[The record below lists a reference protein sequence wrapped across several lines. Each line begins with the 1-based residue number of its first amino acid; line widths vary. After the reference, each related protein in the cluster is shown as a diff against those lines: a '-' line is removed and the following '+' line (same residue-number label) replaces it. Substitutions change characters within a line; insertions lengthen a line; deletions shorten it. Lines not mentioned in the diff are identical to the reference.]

1 MASVNK
7 VILIGNCGRDPEVR
21 YLPSGQAVANVS
33 IATSSRRKD
42 RNTGE
47 TVEDT
52 QWHRV
57 TFYDRLAEIAG
68 EYVKK
73 GRPIYV
79 EGRLKYGSYTDK
91 TTGVE
96 KNTVDIIA
104 TELQLLGG
112 REGMGGP
119 GAGGGGGGEEGY
131 SRPAARPAA
140 APAAAKPAPAAKGNF
155 DDMDDDIP
163 FCVLKHAMLQRR
175 QLQSHILQALP
186 IQIGNDHARPFQLLG
201 QHLPP
206 RINCQGLTPSA
217 PSAWVH
223 AALGGCHEV
232 GQVFNRARTQQH
244 LPMRLARCV
253 GEGARRHDEM
263 RLQGPIQLWKTH
275 VIANRQSH
283 APCVTVT

>member
-7 VILIGNCGRDPEVR
+7 VILLGNCGRDPEVR

-33 IATSSRRKD
+33 IATSSKRKD
-42 RNTGE
+42 KQSGE

-79 EGRLKYGSYTDK
+79 EGRLKYGVYTDK

-112 REGMGGP
+112 REGMGSPAGDDS
-119 GAGGGGGGEEGY
+119 GAR
-131 SRPAARPAA
+131 SAPRASAPAK
-140 APAAAKPAPAAKGNF
+140 APAASKSGF

-163 FCVLKHAMLQRR
+163 F
-175 QLQSHILQALP
+175 
-186 IQIGNDHARPFQLLG
+186 
-201 QHLPP
+201 
-206 RINCQGLTPSA
+206 
-217 PSAWVH
+217 
-223 AALGGCHEV
+223 
-232 GQVFNRARTQQH
+232 
-244 LPMRLARCV
+244 
-253 GEGARRHDEM
+253 
-263 RLQGPIQLWKTH
+263 
-275 VIANRQSH
+275 
-283 APCVTVT
+283 

>member
-7 VILIGNCGRDPEVR
+7 VILIGNCGRDPEIR

-33 IATSSRRKD
+33 IATTSRRKD
-42 RNTGE
+42 RTSGE

-79 EGRLKYGSYTDK
+79 EGRLKYGKYTDQA
-91 TTGVE
+91 GVE

-104 TELQLLGG
+104 TEMQLLGG

-119 GAGGGGGGEEGY
+119 SGGDEDGGAPARRPSAAPRPAASAPA
-131 SRPAARPAA
+131 SRPAA
-140 APAAAKPAPAAKGNF
+140 KPASGF

-163 FCVLKHAMLQRR
+163 F
-175 QLQSHILQALP
+175 
-186 IQIGNDHARPFQLLG
+186 
-201 QHLPP
+201 
-206 RINCQGLTPSA
+206 
-217 PSAWVH
+217 
-223 AALGGCHEV
+223 
-232 GQVFNRARTQQH
+232 
-244 LPMRLARCV
+244 
-253 GEGARRHDEM
+253 
-263 RLQGPIQLWKTH
+263 
-275 VIANRQSH
+275 
-283 APCVTVT
+283 